1 MIQQQL
7 MQQQMIQQQMM
18 QQQMIQQQMMEQ
30 QMRQQQIDNW
40 EIVNIVFR
48 GGRGGGK
55 NIVIETDTTLK
66 ELFDKY
72 MNEKFGYENSKIKFF
87 VNVVEIKR
95 NDNTK
100 IKDYFSNYSGLPV
113 LPEIIA
119 IE

>member
-1 MIQQQL
+1 
-7 MQQQMIQQQMM
+7 MM
-18 QQQMIQQQMMEQ
+18 QQQLIEQ

-40 EIVNIVFR
+40 KKVNAVFR
-48 GGRGGGK
+48 DVSARIK
-55 NIVIETDTTLK
+55 IIVIETDTTLK

-72 MNEKFGYENSKIKFF
+72 MKEKFGYENSKIKFF
-87 VNVVEIKR
+87 VNAVEIKR

-100 IKDYFSNYSGLPV
+100 IKDYFSNYSVYPV